1 MAIWDGQ
8 VTVALMRYATSA
20 CKGTILTTRGMIAAK
35 MPRQKKSDVS
45 VQTGSMA
52 LVRPYAVASLG
63 RLPSAAVI
71 LLTPCKTRCDVRLL
85 Y

>member
-35 MPRQKKSDVS
+35 MPRQKKKRRLGSDWVNGAGPTVCGRKS
-45 VQTGSMA
+45 RQVAKRRGHFANA
-52 LVRPYAVASLG
+52 L
-63 RLPSAAVI
+63 
-71 LLTPCKTRCDVRLL
+71 
-85 Y
+85 